1 MEEQTPFQN
10 KLIEVMKEMI
20 ETGELTFTPHGGAIL
35 RYPGPAKTKTLF
47 FSFFPDSDSVSVEI
61 EEISSNGH
69 DIGVLPQICGTL
81 NNTGFPVEHPTGK
94 ISNIYGQCLN

>member
-20 ETGELTFTPHGGAIL
+20 ETGELKFTPDGSAIL

-47 FSFFPDSDSVSVEI
+47 FSIFPDSETVSVERG
-61 EEISSNGH
+61 EISSNGYGMG
-69 DIGVLPQICGTL
+69 ILPQICGTL
-81 NNTGFPVEHPTGK
+81 NNTGFPVENPTGK
-94 ISNIYGQCLN
+94 ISNFYGQCLN